1 MKLLNVA
8 LPLVALISAIMMAA
22 PLFAMPTNLTT
33 ATGLTT
39 PINAT
44 MGLDE
49 RGQVPLWICSW
60 KLGEGSPANYHYGKW
75 CDASRED
82 DRTGI
87 VPVWHCNDRSRN
99 WVADMGQIPINHG
112 ILRFSESLAVLS
124 SSLPLLTPPS
134 ALLGTGAACVSPMSA
149 GKTKDYSPTRY

>member
-1 MKLLNVA
+1 MKLLNVT
-8 LPLVALISAIMMAA
+8 LPLLAFIGALMMAA
-22 PLFAMPTNLTT
+22 PLFAMPTNLTMT
-33 ATGLTT
+33 TDLTT

-60 KLGEGSPANYHYGKW
+60 KLGEGSPANYKYGKW
-75 CDASRED
+75 CDASRAD

-87 VPVWHCNDRSRN
+87 QAFWHCNDGSN
-99 WVADMGQIPINHG
+99 QWVADIGMIPINHG

-124 SSLPLLTPPS
+124 SSLLLLRPPS
-134 ALLGTGAACVSPMSA
+134 ALLAYRGCLCESDV
-149 GKTKDYSPTRY
+149 R